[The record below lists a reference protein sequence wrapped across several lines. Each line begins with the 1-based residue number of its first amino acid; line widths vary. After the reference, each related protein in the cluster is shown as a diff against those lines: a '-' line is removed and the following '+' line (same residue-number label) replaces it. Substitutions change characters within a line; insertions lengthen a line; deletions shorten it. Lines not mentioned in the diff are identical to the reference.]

1 MSIAEKRIEFKE
13 IEEKVFKEVCAL
25 GCVRIKEILEAIDL
39 NLKENRDKSI
49 YRHKGNRKTVL
60 KTIMGEVEYVRSMYE
75 VIDEKGIKKYEYL
88 LDEEIGI
95 KGDGFFSGLL
105 SEYIVKASCES
116 SYRNAAETVTKLTGQ
131 RVSHTAAWQ
140 VVQNVGE
147 KVNEQEEM
155 ETRNALKHLGK
166 GKIESPVLFEEQ
178 DGIWLKLQ
186 GKSRKEYGASKEM
199 KLAIAYDGT
208 EKNGERYRL
217 TNKVACANFESAE
230 RFSKRKEGVI
240 ANIYSIDEI
249 EMRFLNGDGAEW
261 IKNGIREENVHFQLD
276 SYHRNKAIITYVH
289 DTEKRKVLFELLYSK
304 RIQDLIDCIEAYINS
319 SEDVEEQKELRKL
332 YTYFNSNKDS
342 LTEIHRRDLDIP
354 KAPEGKVYRHLGC
367 MESNVFSI
375 IGNRMKGRRA
385 CWSIKGGNNMARM
398 LCLKMTGR
406 LSETLGALTAIT
418 LPQKYTEEL
427 NIPLSSAQI
436 PQSIGKGYIG
446 FKSVTSFPPTSEY
459 KWLRRLSTS
468 GFKA

>member
-1 MSIAEKRIEFKE
+1 MSITEKGKEFKE
-13 IEEKVFKEVCAL
+13 IEEKIFQEVCAI
-25 GCVRIKEILEAIDL
+25 GCAKIKEILEAIDL
-39 NLKENRDKSI
+39 ILRESRDKSI

-60 KTIMGEVEYVRSMYE
+60 KTTMGEVEYVRSMYE
-75 VIDEKGIKKYEYL
+75 TVEENGIKKYVYL

-95 KGDGFFSGLL
+95 RGNGFFSGLL

-116 SYRNAAETVTKLTGQ
+116 SYRNAAETVTNLTGQ
-131 RVSHTAAWQ
+131 RISHTAAWQ

-147 KVNEQEEM
+147 KVNQQEET
-155 ETRNALKHLGK
+155 ETRNALKHSGK
-166 GKIESPVLFEEQ
+166 GEIESPVLFEEQ

-186 GKSRKEYGASKEM
+186 GKARKQYGVSKEM
-199 KLAIAYDGT
+199 KLAIAYDGA
-208 EKNGERYRL
+208 EKNGKRYRL

-240 ANIYSIDEI
+240 ANTYCIDEI

-261 IKNGIREENVHFQLD
+261 IRNGIREENVHFQLD
-276 SYHRNKAIITYVH
+276 PYHRNKAIINYVH
-289 DTEKRKVLFELLYSK
+289 DAEKRKVLFELLYSK
-304 RIQDLIDCIEAYINS
+304 RIQDLMDCIEAYINS
-319 SEDVEEQKELRKL
+319 SESIEEQKELKKL
-332 YTYFNSNKDS
+332 HMYFSNNKNG
-342 LTEIHRRDLDIP
+342 LTEIHRRGLDIP
-354 KAPEGKVYRHLGC
+354 KAPEGKEYRHLGC
-367 MESNVFSI
+367 MESNIFSI

-406 LSETLGALTAIT
+406 LSEVLSTLTTIT
-418 LPQKYTEEL
+418 LPEKYTEEL

-436 PQSIGKGYIG
+436 PQSIGKGYNG
-446 FKSVTSFPPTSEY
+446 FKSVTSFPSTAEY
-459 KWLRRLSTS
+459 KWLRRLSTA